1 MMCQLKDSIVIEV
14 ISFNANEMTQQPV
27 NRGKMGIFFPQMAC
41 IGTCKLP
48 EFPVVAVVDVVH
60 PHAMY
65 TIALLTF
72 VYVQNVGI
80 TYVCRAEYPFNKFRA
95 MPTVAVG
102 PNQISRTKYTVQ
114 REEASLRN
122 IFLMQR

>member
-1 MMCQLKDSIVIEV
+1 M
-14 ISFNANEMTQQPV
+14 
-27 NRGKMGIFFPQMAC
+27 PQKTV
-41 IGTCKLP
+41 TCKFP

-80 TYVCRAEYPFNKFRA
+80 TYACHAEYPFNKFGA

-102 PNQISRTKYTVQ
+102 PNQISRTKYSHYYTYK
-114 REEASLRN
+114 SHC
-122 IFLMQR
+122 FYSC